1 MTCGTSAARPQQ
13 SVRDPVC
20 TFLVIVRAVSSKE
33 RVRTPRP
40 AGGGKIKIDP
50 PQTGAKMVL
59 KKSFRHR
66 KSAAVKRLETA
77 VKSYKV
83 NPRA

>member
-1 MTCGTSAARPQQ
+1 MTCGTPAARPRQ

-20 TFLVIVRAVSSKE
+20 TFLVIVRAVSRKE

-40 AGGGKIKIDP
+40 AGGAKIKIDP
-50 PQTGAKMVL
+50 PQTAAKTVL
-59 KKSFRHR
+59 RQSLR
-66 KSAAVKRLETA
+66 KAAAVKRLETA